1 MKNTKNNQCPFQSKL
16 TKRAKLKKALTVV
29 CSIVG
34 VFIILASTIAIANAV
49 NLDKLIDKATTTAS
63 VEYNDGERLVPV
75 KDQDGFW
82 TFTTDRDFKIMQLTD
97 IHIGG
102 GFLSTQNDVWAMN
115 AVATMIQQE
124 KPDLVVV
131 TGDIAFPV
139 PYPAGTFNNLSGTK
153 IFANLMESLGVYW
166 TFTFGNHDTEAY
178 SYFSRE
184 QIVEYYEKSIANEF
198 EYCLFERGA
207 SGGDMGYGNTV
218 IKVKNSDGLI
228 TQAIFTLDSH
238 SYIDGDFL
246 GIAWKYDNLHKS
258 QVDWYKTQV
267 STMLSSNK
275 AINPDV
281 TTLDNIAFFHI
292 PLGEYRDAWKEY
304 SEAGY
309 RDTENVKLQYGTMGE
324 NAGEKNGV
332 VTYGVYSGM
341 QPCDFFEAGLENGLQ
356 ATFAGHDH
364 LNNFSVLYNGG
375 EGDKYI
381 QLTYGMSIDY
391 LAYVSA
397 DEHSQRGAT
406 IITLSPDGT
415 CNITPKNYYTDY
427 NGSDINN

>member
-1 MKNTKNNQCPFQSKL
+1 MKNNYHCPFDRA
-16 TKRAKLKKALTVV
+16 RAKSKRNKAFFTACIV
-29 CSIVG
+29 VG
-34 VFIILASTIAIANAV
+34 VLVITLSSIAIANLVGGDNLIARAESTDAV
-49 NLDKLIDKATTTAS
+49 IYDTN
-63 VEYNDGERLVPV
+63 ERLVPV
-75 KDQDGFW
+75 KDDDGFW

-97 IHIGG
+97 IHLGG
-102 GFLSTQNDVWAMN
+102 GFLSTENDMWAMD

-124 KPDLVVV
+124 KPDLVIV

-139 PYPAGTFNNLSGTK
+139 PYPAGTLNNLNGTR
-153 IFANLMESLGVYW
+153 IFAHLMESLGVYW

-178 SYFSRE
+178 SYYSRE
-184 QIVEYYEKSIANEF
+184 DICEYYENELKADF
-198 EYCLFERGA
+198 KYCLFERGF
-207 SGGDMGYGNTV
+207 SGEDRGYGNSV
-218 IKVKNSDGLI
+218 IKVKNSAGII

-238 SYIDGDFL
+238 SYIDGDIL

-258 QVDWYKTQV
+258 QVDWYKMQV

-275 AINPDV
+275 AINPDI

-309 RDTENVKLQYGTMGE
+309 KDTANVKFLYGDMGE
-324 NAGEKNGV
+324 NPGKKNDR
-332 VTYGVYSGM
+332 VTYGIYSGM
-341 QPCDFFEAGLENGLQ
+341 HPCDFFEAGIENGLQ
-356 ATFAGHDH
+356 AIFTGHDH

-391 LAYVSA
+391 LAYVTTE
-397 DEHSQRGAT
+397 EHSQRGCT
-406 IITLSPDGT
+406 VITLSPEGE
-415 CNITPKNYYTDY
+415 CAITPRNYYTDY
-427 NGSDINN
+427 NGKDIGA